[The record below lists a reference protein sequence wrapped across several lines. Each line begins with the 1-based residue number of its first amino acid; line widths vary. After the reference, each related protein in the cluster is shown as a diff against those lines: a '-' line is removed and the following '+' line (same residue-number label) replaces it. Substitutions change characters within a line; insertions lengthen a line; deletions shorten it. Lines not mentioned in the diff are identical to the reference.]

1 VLKKA
6 GIVVATAAA
15 GLLAV
20 SPLAFAGDK
29 DDHDNDHDHDGRH
42 KKVKVEDVNHY
53 DDSNKVGR
61 GLINVT
67 DNNVAITSCANT
79 NTDDDTAG
87 LINDVTGV
95 LNFLSVVRTDESNVQ
110 VCESGDADAGD
121 SVEQHND

>member
-29 DDHDNDHDHDGRH
+29 DDRDHDHDG
-42 KKVKVEDVNHY
+42 KKKIKIEDVNHY
-53 DDSNKVGR
+53 DDSFKGR

-67 DNNVAITSCANT
+67 DNNVAVNNCTQSVS
-79 NTDDDTAG
+79 DDDT
-87 LINDVTGV
+87 LDLVDDVTGV
-95 LNFLSVVRTDESNVQ
+95 LTLLSVVKTEESNVQ
-110 VCESGDADAGD
+110 VCDQEADVD
-121 SVEQHND
+121 ESVEQHIDD

>member
-29 DDHDNDHDHDGRH
+29 DDRDHDHDG
-42 KKVKVEDVNHY
+42 KKKIKIEDVNHY
-53 DDSNKVGR
+53 DDSFKGR

-67 DNNVAITSCANT
+67 DNNVAVNNCTQSVS
-79 NTDDDTAG
+79 DDDT
-87 LINDVTGV
+87 LDLVDDVTGV
-95 LNFLSVVRTDESNVQ
+95 LTLLSVVKTEESNVQ
-110 VCESGDADAGD
+110 VCDQEADVD
-121 SVEQHND
+121 ESVEQRIDD

>member
-29 DDHDNDHDHDGRH
+29 DDRDHDHDG
-42 KKVKVEDVNHY
+42 KKKIKIEDVNHY
-53 DDSNKVGR
+53 DDSFKGR

-67 DNNVAITSCANT
+67 DNNVAVNNCTQSVS
-79 NTDDDTAG
+79 DDGTLD
-87 LINDVTGV
+87 LVDDVTGV
-95 LNFLSVVRTDESNVQ
+95 LTLLSVVKTEESNVQ
-110 VCESGDADAGD
+110 VCDQEADVD
-121 SVEQHND
+121 ESVEQRIDD

>member
-29 DDHDNDHDHDGRH
+29 DDRDRDHDHDG
-42 KKVKVEDVNHY
+42 KKKIKIEDVNHY
-53 DDSNKVGR
+53 DDSFKGR

-67 DNNVAITSCANT
+67 DNNVAVNNCTQSVS
-79 NTDDDTAG
+79 DDDTLDLVDDA
-87 LINDVTGV
+87 TGV
-95 LNFLSVVRTDESNVQ
+95 LTLLSVVKTEESNVQ
-110 VCESGDADAGD
+110 VCDQEADID
-121 SVEQHND
+121 ESVEQRIDD